1 MENLA
6 CYIIRASFCQE
17 RMTSDRE
24 AGQVEYRV
32 KDNLQTKVFDAAE
45 WLAAMCSHV
54 PDKGEQMVQYNG
66 YYFNVARGSAKKP
79 LPMITFPVFWSRS

>member
-1 MENLA
+1 
-6 CYIIRASFCQE
+6 
-17 RMTSDRE
+17 MTSDRE

-54 PDKGEQMVQYNG
+54 PDKGEQMVQYYG
-66 YYFNVARGSAKKP
+66 Y
-79 LPMITFPVFWSRS
+79 